1 MGICFNQMLLDFGFL
16 GRLPRESGAIKRYA
30 LNS

>member
-16 GRLPRESGAIKRYA
+16 GRLPRESGIQRDA
-30 LNS
+30 LNT